1 LLCTNPVN
9 PQALELQERTRRF
22 LKRVIEFCDGLPQT
36 LAASRIIPQL
46 LDSAGSADS
55 NYRGACRGRSR
66 REFIAKIAVAAEEAD
81 ESKGWLLALSEAG
94 IGNQVESCRSHQGSR
109 RTDGHLRR
117 LGENREAQSE
127 PQQVTR
133 SPKSGN
139 PKINPQSPIRNGQA
153 AIRNPHSPIRNVFK
167 RATPP

>member
-1 LLCTNPVN
+1 VN
-9 PQALELQERTRRF
+9 PKALELQERTRRF

-94 IGNQVESCRSHQGSR
+94 IGNQVEAAGLIKEADELTAIFVASEKTAKRNQSRS
-109 RTDGHLRR
+109 
-117 LGENREAQSE
+117 
-127 PQQVTR
+127 
-133 SPKSGN
+133 K
-139 PKINPQSPIRNGQA
+139 
-153 AIRNPHSPIRNVFK
+153 
-167 RATPP
+167 